1 VSNVYGLTWAVLDCD
16 ENTTLD
22 DFGSGILVKD
32 EGYDYF
38 ESKSE
43 RKRGE
48 VWIIHASELVLV
60 RLTSDSFRHHQDR
73 PGCPIDARQSLPGF
87 SVRWIVDGLRT
98 LSSRGILIE
107 RVRGSRSKL

>member
-1 VSNVYGLTWAVLDCD
+1 VYGLTWAVLECD

-22 DFGSGILVKD
+22 HFGSGILVRD

-48 VWIIHASELVLV
+48 VWIMY
-60 RLTSDSFRHHQDR
+60 
-73 PGCPIDARQSLPGF
+73 PGS
-87 SVRWIVDGLRT
+87 
-98 LSSRGILIE
+98 
-107 RVRGSRSKL
+107 GSCS